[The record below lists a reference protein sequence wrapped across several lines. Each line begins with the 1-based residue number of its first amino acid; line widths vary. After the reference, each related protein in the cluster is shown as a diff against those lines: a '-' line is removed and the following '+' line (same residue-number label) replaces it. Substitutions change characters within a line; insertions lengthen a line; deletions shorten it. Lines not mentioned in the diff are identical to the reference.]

1 MNLYLK
7 RLELENFKGVKKAAY
22 DFGDETR
29 IDGQN
34 ASGKSTIVDAFCWLL
49 FNKDSH
55 GNAPGSDKFREK
67 PLDANGQEIHYLET
81 SVTAYFDL
89 DGQPFNLRRMQKEN
103 WVKKRG
109 CADATYQGNVSTYWI
124 NEVETKST
132 DFSARI
138 ASIANG
144 DVFLLITTLG
154 AFTAMDWKKRRALLM
169 SLSGIDVDAEL
180 LARAEYAA
188 IAKEAA
194 AINASIDDLRKVF
207 TDRKK
212 RIAQELT
219 LIPARIDEA
228 RRMRPDFT
236 EREMNDAEFNLN
248 DALADLQKCDA
259 LIAKQSA
266 GDGSAAALQSQILS
280 VESELI
286 AAKRRISDDFNAN
299 RDRLRRDLNDAIRR
313 SDAAQKAQIAASKL
327 AAEAKVKVSDSGNA
341 LENLRAEYKSV
352 YASSF
357 TPPEVQD
364 VCPTCGQSIPQERI
378 ESIITD
384 AKAKFETERANRL
397 AEINRRGQE
406 LKQRDATLREACD
419 AAAEALAQA
428 DMDFTAAQ
436 HDLDTAKADYAAY
449 PAVPDFAADARIVE
463 LQEQLYALRSEKTNS
478 PDEKMKQLV
487 DRRDELQVR
496 IDNARAILAKRDT
509 AKQVDA
515 RIAELE
521 ANQTELGQKRAEI
534 EVLICDVEHFIADRC
549 GLLEESI
556 NRQFP
561 TIRWKLFDRQI
572 NGALVDCCECLI
584 PSDGT
589 FVPYGCANTAASV
602 NADIEIIGVLS
613 RHYGVTAPLFVDNAE
628 RVNYI
633 VRPAGQL
640 ITLSVSNQTTLNITH
655 STYHNKEVA

>member
-7 RLELENFKGVKKAAY
+7 RLELENFKGVKKATY

-67 PLDANGQEIHYLET
+67 PLDSNGQEIHYLET
-81 SVTAYFDL
+81 SVTACFDL

-228 RRMRPDFT
+228 RRMRPEFT
-236 EREMNDAEFNLN
+236 DREMNDAEFNLN
-248 DALADLQKCDA
+248 DAIADLQKCDA

-327 AAEAKVKVSDSGNA
+327 ATDAKVKVSDSGTA
-341 LENLRAEYKSV
+341 LENLRVEYKIV
-352 YASSF
+352 YASRF
-357 TPPEVQD
+357 TPPEVHD
-364 VCPTCGQSIPQERI
+364 VCPTCGQAIPQERI
-378 ESIITD
+378 ASIIAD
-384 AKAKFETERANRL
+384 AKSKFDADRANRL

-406 LKQRDATLREACD
+406 FKQRDMALREACD
-419 AAAEALAQA
+419 AAEEALTQA
-428 DMDFTAAQ
+428 DADFAAAR
-436 HDLDTAKADYAAY
+436 HDLDTAKDAYAAY
-449 PAVPDFAADARIVE
+449 PAVPDFTADARVQE
-463 LQEQLYALRSEKTNS
+463 LQDQLYALRAEKTNS
-478 PDEKMKQLV
+478 PDDKMKQLV
-487 DRRDELQVR
+487 DRRDELQMR

-521 ANQTELGQKRAEI
+521 ANQTELGHKRAEI

-556 NRQFP
+556 NCKFP

-613 RHYGVTAPLFVDNAE
+613 RHYDVTAPLFVDNAE

-640 ITLSVSNQTTLNITH
+640 ITLSVSNQATLQITH
-655 STYHNKEVA
+655 STYKNKEVA

>member
-67 PLDANGQEIHYLET
+67 PLDSNGQEIHYLET
-81 SVTAYFDL
+81 SVTACFEL

-132 DFSARI
+132 DFAARI

-259 LIAKQSA
+259 LIARQSA
-266 GDGSAAALQSQILS
+266 GDGSAAALQNQILS

-286 AAKRRISDDFNAN
+286 AAKRRISDDFNAK
-299 RDRLRRDLNDAIRR
+299 REWLRHDLNDAIRR
-313 SDAAQKAQIAASKL
+313 NDAAQKAQVAASKL

-341 LENLRAEYKSV
+341 LENLRAEYKTV
-352 YASSF
+352 YVSSF
-357 TPPEVQD
+357 MPPQVQD
-364 VCPTCGQSIPQERI
+364 VCPTCGQSIPQERVAAI
-378 ESIITD
+378 VAD
-384 AKAKFETERANRL
+384 AKSKFDADRANRL

-406 LKQRDATLREACD
+406 LKQRDIALREACD

-436 HDLDTAKADYAAY
+436 HDLDTAKAEYAAY
-449 PAVPDFAADARIVE
+449 PAVPDFTADARIVE
-463 LQEQLYALRSEKTNS
+463 LQEQMYALRSEKTNS

-496 IDNARAILAKRDT
+496 IDNARAVLAKRDT

-640 ITLSVSNQTTLNITH
+640 ITLSVSNQPTLSITH
-655 STYHNKEVA
+655 STYKKEVA

>member
-7 RLELENFKGVKKAAY
+7 RLELENFKGVQKAAY
-22 DFGDETR
+22 EFGDETR

-81 SVTAYFDL
+81 SVTACFEL

-188 IAKEAA
+188 IAKEAST
-194 AINASIDDLRKVF
+194 INASIDDLRKVF

-236 EREMNDAEFNLN
+236 EREMQDAEFNLN

-266 GDGSAAALQSQILS
+266 GDGSAATLQSQILS

-299 RDRLRRDLNDAIRR
+299 RERMRKDLNDAIRR
-313 SDAAQKAQIAASKL
+313 NDAAQKAQIAASKL

-341 LENLRAEYKSV
+341 LENLRAEYKTV
-352 YASSF
+352 YASRF
-357 TPPEVQD
+357 APPEVQD

-378 ESIITD
+378 ESIIAD
-384 AKAKFETERANRL
+384 AKAKFDADRANRL
-397 AEINRRGQE
+397 SVINSYGQE
-406 LKQRDATLREACD
+406 LKQRDMMLREACD

-428 DMDFTAAQ
+428 DTDYADAA

-449 PAVPDFAADARIVE
+449 PAVPDFTADARIVE
-463 LQEQLYALRSEKTNS
+463 LQDQLYALRTEKTNS
-478 PDEKMKQLV
+478 PDDKMKQLT
-487 DRRDELQVR
+487 DRRDELQAR
-496 IDNARAILAKRDT
+496 IEKARAILAKRDT

-556 NRQFP
+556 NCKFP

-613 RHYGVTAPLFVDNAE
+613 RHYDVTAPLFVDNAE

-640 ITLSVSNQTTLNITH
+640 ITLSVSNQATLQITH

>member
-81 SVTAYFDL
+81 SVTACFEL

-228 RRMRPDFT
+228 RRMRPEFT

-259 LIAKQSA
+259 LIARQSA
-266 GDGSAAALQSQILS
+266 GDGSAAALQNQILS

-286 AAKRRISDDFNAN
+286 AAKRRISDDFNAK
-299 RDRLRRDLNDAIRR
+299 REWLRHDLNDAIRR
-313 SDAAQKAQIAASKL
+313 NDAAQKAQVAASKL

-341 LENLRAEYKSV
+341 LENLRAEYKTV
-352 YASSF
+352 YVSSF
-357 TPPEVQD
+357 MPPQVQD
-364 VCPTCGQSIPQERI
+364 VCPTCGQSIPQERVAAI
-378 ESIITD
+378 VAD
-384 AKAKFETERANRL
+384 AKSKFDADRANRL

-406 LKQRDATLREACD
+406 LKQRDIALREACD

-436 HDLDTAKADYAAY
+436 HDLDTAKAEYAAY
-449 PAVPDFAADARIVE
+449 PAVPDFTADARIVE
-463 LQEQLYALRSEKTNS
+463 LQEQMYALRSEKTNS

-496 IDNARAILAKRDT
+496 IDNARAVLAKRDT

-640 ITLSVSNQTTLNITH
+640 ITLSVSNQPTLSITH
-655 STYHNKEVA
+655 STYKKEVA

>member
-7 RLELENFKGVKKAAY
+7 RLELENFKGVKKGAY

-81 SVTAYFDL
+81 SVTAHFDL

-103 WVKKRG
+103 WAKKRG

-180 LARAEYAA
+180 LTRAEYAA

-228 RRMRPDFT
+228 RRMRPEFT
-236 EREMNDAEFNLN
+236 DREMNDAEFNLN

-327 AAEAKVKVSDSGNA
+327 AVDAKVKVSDSGNA
-341 LENLRAEYKSV
+341 LENLRAEYKTV

-357 TPPEVQD
+357 MPPEVQD

-378 ESIITD
+378 TSIIAD
-384 AKAKFETERANRL
+384 AKSKFDADRANRL

-406 LKQRDATLREACD
+406 LKQRDMALREACD
-419 AAAEALAQA
+419 AAEEALTQA
-428 DMDFTAAQ
+428 DADFAAAQ
-436 HDLDTAKADYAAY
+436 HDLDTAKAEYAAY
-449 PAVPDFAADARIVE
+449 PAVPDFAADARVQE
-463 LQEQLYALRSEKTNS
+463 LQEQLYELRTEKTNS

-556 NRQFP
+556 NSRFP

-640 ITLSVSNQTTLNITH
+640 ITLSVSNQATLQITH
-655 STYHNKEVA
+655 STYKNKEVA

>member
-7 RLELENFKGVKKAAY
+7 RLELENFKGVQKAAY

-81 SVTAYFDL
+81 SVTACFDL

-180 LARAEYAA
+180 LTRAEYAA

-248 DALADLQKCDA
+248 DALTDLKKCDA

-299 RDRLRRDLNDAIRR
+299 RERLRRDLNDAIRR

-327 AAEAKVKVSDSGNA
+327 AVDAKVKVSDSGNA
-341 LENLRAEYKSV
+341 LENLRAEYKTV

-357 TPPEVQD
+357 MPPEVQD
-364 VCPTCGQSIPQERI
+364 VCPTCGQAIPQERI
-378 ESIITD
+378 ASAMAD
-384 AKAKFETERANRL
+384 AKSKFDADRANRL

-406 LKQRDATLREACD
+406 LKQRDMALREACD
-419 AAAEALAQA
+419 AAEEALTQA
-428 DMDFTAAQ
+428 DADFAAAQ
-436 HDLDTAKADYAAY
+436 HDLDTAKAEYAAH
-449 PAVPDFAADARIVE
+449 PAVPDFAADARVQE
-463 LQEQLYALRSEKTNS
+463 LQEQLYELRTEKTNS

-534 EVLICDVEHFIADRC
+534 EVLICDAEHFIADRC

-613 RHYGVTAPLFVDNAE
+613 RHYEVTAPLFVDNAE

-640 ITLSVSNQTTLNITH
+640 ITLSVSNQPTLSITH

>member
-7 RLELENFKGVKKAAY
+7 RLELENFKGVQKAAY

-81 SVTAYFDL
+81 SVTACFDL

-180 LARAEYAA
+180 LTRAEYAA

-228 RRMRPDFT
+228 RRMRPEFT
-236 EREMNDAEFNLN
+236 DREMNDAEFNLN

-327 AAEAKVKVSDSGNA
+327 AVDAKVKVSDSGNA
-341 LENLRAEYKSV
+341 LENLRAEYKTV

-357 TPPEVQD
+357 MPPEVQD

-378 ESIITD
+378 TSIIAD
-384 AKAKFETERANRL
+384 AKSKFDADRANRL

-406 LKQRDATLREACD
+406 LKQRDMALREACD
-419 AAAEALAQA
+419 AAEEALTQA
-428 DMDFTAAQ
+428 DADFAAAQ
-436 HDLDTAKADYAAY
+436 HDLDTAKAEYAAY
-449 PAVPDFAADARIVE
+449 PAVPDFAADARVQE
-463 LQEQLYALRSEKTNS
+463 LQEQLYELRTEKTNS

-556 NRQFP
+556 NSRFP

-640 ITLSVSNQTTLNITH
+640 ITLSVSNQATLQITH
-655 STYHNKEVA
+655 STYKNKEVA

>member
-7 RLELENFKGVKKAAY
+7 RLELENFKGVKKGAY
-22 DFGDETR
+22 EFGDETR

-81 SVTAYFDL
+81 SVTACFDL

-180 LARAEYAA
+180 LTRSEYAA

-228 RRMRPDFT
+228 RRMRPEFT
-236 EREMNDAEFNLN
+236 DREMNDAEFNLN
-248 DALADLQKCDA
+248 DALNDLQKCDA

-266 GDGSAAALQSQILS
+266 GDGSAAALQRQILS

-313 SDAAQKAQIAASKL
+313 NDAAQKAQIAASKL
-327 AAEAKVKVSDSGNA
+327 AVDAKVKVSDSGNA
-341 LENLRAEYKSV
+341 LENLRAEYKTV

-357 TPPEVQD
+357 MPPEVQD

-378 ESIITD
+378 TSIIAD
-384 AKAKFETERANRL
+384 AKSKFDADRANRL

-406 LKQRDATLREACD
+406 LKQRDMALREACD
-419 AAAEALAQA
+419 AAEEALAQA
-428 DMDFTAAQ
+428 DADFTAAQ
-436 HDLDTAKADYAAY
+436 HDLETAKTEYAA
-449 PAVPDFAADARIVE
+449 
-463 LQEQLYALRSEKTNS
+463 
-478 PDEKMKQLV
+478 
-487 DRRDELQVR
+487 
-496 IDNARAILAKRDT
+496 
-509 AKQVDA
+509 
-515 RIAELE
+515 
-521 ANQTELGQKRAEI
+521 
-534 EVLICDVEHFIADRC
+534 
-549 GLLEESI
+549 
-556 NRQFP
+556 
-561 TIRWKLFDRQI
+561 
-572 NGALVDCCECLI
+572 
-584 PSDGT
+584 
-589 FVPYGCANTAASV
+589 
-602 NADIEIIGVLS
+602 
-613 RHYGVTAPLFVDNAE
+613 
-628 RVNYI
+628 
-633 VRPAGQL
+633 
-640 ITLSVSNQTTLNITH
+640 
-655 STYHNKEVA
+655 

>member
-7 RLELENFKGVKKAAY
+7 RMELENFKGVQKAAY

-81 SVTAYFDL
+81 SVTACFDL

-180 LARAEYAA
+180 LTRAEYAA

-228 RRMRPDFT
+228 RRMRPEFT
-236 EREMNDAEFNLN
+236 DREMNDAEFNLN

-266 GDGSAAALQSQILS
+266 GDGSAATLQSQILS

-313 SDAAQKAQIAASKL
+313 NDAAQKAQIAASKL
-327 AAEAKVKVSDSGNA
+327 AADAKVKVSDSGNA
-341 LENLRAEYKSV
+341 LENLRAEYKTV

-357 TPPEVQD
+357 MPPDVQD
-364 VCPTCGQSIPQERI
+364 VCPTCGQAIPQERI
-378 ESIITD
+378 ESAIAD
-384 AKAKFETERANRL
+384 AKTRFDADRANRL

-406 LKQRDATLREACD
+406 LKQRDMALREACD
-419 AAAEALAQA
+419 AAEEALAQA
-428 DMDFTAAQ
+428 DADFTAAQ
-436 HDLDTAKADYAAY
+436 HDLDTAKAEYAAY
-449 PAVPDFAADARIVE
+449 PAVPDFTADARIVE
-463 LQEQLYALRSEKTNS
+463 LQDQLYALRTEKTNS

-487 DRRDELQVR
+487 DRRDELQAR

-521 ANQTELGQKRAEI
+521 ANQTELGQKRAEL
-534 EVLICDVEHFIADRC
+534 EVLICDAEHFIADRC

-556 NRQFP
+556 NSRFP

-613 RHYGVTAPLFVDNAE
+613 RHYDVTAPLFVDNAE

-640 ITLSVSNQTTLNITH
+640 ITLSVSNQPTLNITH
-655 STYHNKEVA
+655 SAYKNKEVA

>member
-81 SVTAYFDL
+81 SVTACFDL

-180 LARAEYAA
+180 LTRAEYAA

-248 DALADLQKCDA
+248 DALTDLKKCDE

-327 AAEAKVKVSDSGNA
+327 AVDAKVKVSDSGNA
-341 LENLRAEYKSV
+341 LENLRAEYKTV

-357 TPPEVQD
+357 IPPEVQD

-378 ESIITD
+378 AAAIAD
-384 AKAKFETERANRL
+384 AKTRFDADRANRL

-406 LKQRDATLREACD
+406 LKQRDMALREACD
-419 AAAEALAQA
+419 AAEEALTQA
-428 DMDFTAAQ
+428 DADFAAAQ
-436 HDLDTAKADYAAY
+436 HDLDTAKAEYAAY
-449 PAVPDFAADARIVE
+449 PAVPDFTADARVQE
-463 LQEQLYALRSEKTNS
+463 LQDQLYALRSEKTNS

-613 RHYGVTAPLFVDNAE
+613 RHYEVTAPLFVDNAE

-633 VRPAGQL
+633 VRHAGQL

-655 STYHNKEVA
+655 SVYKNKEVA

>member
-22 DFGDETR
+22 DFGDETH

-81 SVTAYFDL
+81 SVTACFDL

-188 IAKEAA
+188 IAKEAST
-194 AINASIDDLRKVF
+194 INASIDDLRKVF

-236 EREMNDAEFNLN
+236 EREMQDAEFNLN

-266 GDGSAAALQSQILS
+266 GDGSAAALQSQVLS

-313 SDAAQKAQIAASKL
+313 NDAAQKAQIAASKL
-327 AAEAKVKVSDSGNA
+327 AADAKVKVSDSGNA
-341 LENLRAEYKSV
+341 LENLRAEYKTV

-357 TPPEVQD
+357 MPPEVQD
-364 VCPTCGQSIPQERI
+364 ICPTCGQSIPQERI
-378 ESIITD
+378 ESIIAD
-384 AKAKFETERANRL
+384 AKAKFDADRANRL

-406 LKQRDATLREACD
+406 LKQRDMMLREACD

-428 DMDFTAAQ
+428 DTDYAAAAR
-436 HDLDTAKADYAAY
+436 DLDTAKADYAAY
-449 PAVPDFAADARIVE
+449 PAVVDFTADARIQE

-478 PDEKMKQLV
+478 PDDKMKQLT
-487 DRRDELQVR
+487 DRRDELQAR
-496 IDNARAILAKRDT
+496 IEKARAILAKRDT

-556 NRQFP
+556 NRRFP

-613 RHYGVTAPLFVDNAE
+613 RHYDVTAPLFVDNAE

-633 VRPAGQL
+633 ARPAGQL
-640 ITLSVSNQTTLNITH
+640 ITLSVSNQATLQITH
-655 STYHNKEVA
+655 SAYHNKEVA